1 MVPVRATST
10 DSKHGLGV
18 LLLLASGK
26 AGHIPRGMKHHGP
39 EKKLSFHSNADNN
52 EVFGPWNKTPEGVP
66 IYCFLFSK
74 PNY

>member
-1 MVPVRATST
+1 MVPVRAIST

-26 AGHIPRGMKHHGP
+26 SGHITRNETPWSR
-39 EKKLSFHSNADNN
+39 KKLSFHSNADNN
-52 EVFGPWNKTPEGVP
+52 EVFGPWNKTPEGLP